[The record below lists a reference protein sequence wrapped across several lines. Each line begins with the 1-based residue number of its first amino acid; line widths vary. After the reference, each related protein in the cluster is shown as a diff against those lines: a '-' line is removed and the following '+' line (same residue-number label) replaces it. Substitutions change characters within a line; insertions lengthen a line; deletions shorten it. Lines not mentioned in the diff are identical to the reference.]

1 MSATHIV
8 AFPLVPQN
16 PYQALLYEAL
26 RPLGFT
32 VGEGD
37 MHLRWLLRNR
47 RRAQVLHFHWPQS
60 WYVHRPQPAGP
71 LTWIKLALFALQ
83 LGIAR
88 MLGYRIAWTIHEVFP
103 LNPAAPW
110 VDRAGSRMLAR
121 ASHVLLANDHETAEQ
136 ARKELGK
143 AADGIE
149 VVPHPSYSG
158 AYPAGRSRA
167 EVRAELG
174 IPESAFVFL
183 LFGHVTAYKRIDK
196 FLAAFAAA
204 GVEDAALVIA
214 GLNQHEPSAQAVRDA
229 AAADPRV
236 KPLLEFIPDERV
248 AELFGASDAA
258 IAPRQDG
265 GTTGAL
271 VLALS
276 LGVPVVAAEV
286 PTYTRVTDGETAAYL
301 YTAWDET
308 SMAKALRAAAAD
320 PDDAHRRGEAGRALV
335 TGVSWE

>member
-1 MSATHIV
+1 MVVDAGFRAVVPTPRLESPMAATHIV
-8 AFPLVPQN
+8 AYPLIREN
-16 PYQALLYEAL
+16 PYQQLLYDAL
-26 RPLGFT
+26 EGHGLS

-37 MHLRWLLRNR
+37 MHVRWLWRNR
-47 RRAQVLHFHWPQS
+47 RKAQVLHFHWPQS
-60 WYVHRPQPAGP
+60 WYVHRSQPGGP
-71 LTWIKLALFALQ
+71 KTVAKLALFALQ
-83 LGIAR
+83 LGVAR
-88 MLGYRIAWTIHEVFP
+88 MLGYRIAGTIHEVFP

-110 VDRAGSRMLAR
+110 VDRAGSRTLAR

-143 AADGIE
+143 AANGIE

-214 GLNQHEPSAQAVRDA
+214 GLTQHEPSAQAVRDA
-229 AAADPRV
+229 AAADTRV
-236 KPLLEFIPDERV
+236 KP
-248 AELFGASDAA
+248 
-258 IAPRQDG
+258 
-265 GTTGAL
+265 
-271 VLALS
+271 
-276 LGVPVVAAEV
+276 
-286 PTYTRVTDGETAAYL
+286 
-301 YTAWDET
+301 
-308 SMAKALRAAAAD
+308 
-320 PDDAHRRGEAGRALV
+320 
-335 TGVSWE
+335 